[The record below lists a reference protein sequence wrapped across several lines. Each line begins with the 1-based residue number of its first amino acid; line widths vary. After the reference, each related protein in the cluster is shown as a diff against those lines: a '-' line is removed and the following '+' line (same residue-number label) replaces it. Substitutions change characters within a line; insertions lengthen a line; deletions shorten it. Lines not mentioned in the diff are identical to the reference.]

1 MTNNTDI
8 HIIAA
13 SEEIKDKTPAELN
26 EELTILSGKFGGTCY
41 AKEGYETIRKQ
52 PVEKAIKRAENTAK
66 SGHHSVYQ
74 HAMVT
79 MEVQCSKILAMLL
92 NSIGVSNTSEKSA
105 RYTKMKPQSELEE
118 QLYYKWHDIFANLI
132 KKEYA
137 DKFTEK
143 EIDKLAFENARYM
156 ISVFT
161 PTSMVY
167 SLPFR
172 NIFYVMDWAESME
185 KNLSNLKGDF
195 NQRLKEEVNGLRL
208 ELLKII
214 GNKQNFHDNKNEYFR
229 FMPVQ
234 ATGMK
239 EDDSKDIYG
248 DVYTSNYLASFAC
261 VAQEQR
267 HRTLKVKI
275 NFSGD
280 DAGEYGFYVPLL
292 IKKYNMEDEWLSDL
306 GSVKDVYPQATLLH
320 VTEQGIFEDFALK
333 CKERMCGRA
342 QLEIMNLNAWMTEQF
357 IAHKEELSNA
367 NRKRL
372 ENMISDGGKPCA
384 RCSFKD
390 FECHEGC
397 KWGPAGALNRL
408 I

>member
-41 AKEGYETIRKQ
+41 AKEGYETIKQQ

-66 SGHHSVYQ
+66 NGHHSVYQ

-118 QLYYKWHDIFANLI
+118 QLYYKWHDIFADLI
-132 KKEYA
+132 QKEYA
-137 DKFTEK
+137 DKFIEK

-342 QLEIMNLNAWMTEQF
+342 QLEIMNLNAWMTGQF
-357 IAHKEELSNA
+357 IEHKEELSKA

-372 ENMISDGGKPCA
+372 ENMISDEGKPCA

-390 FECHEGC
+390 FECQEGC
-397 KWGPAGALNRL
+397 KWGPSGALERL

>member
-1 MTNNTDI
+1 MINNTDI

-41 AKEGYETIRKQ
+41 AKEGYETIKQQ

-66 SGHHSVYQ
+66 NGHHSVYQ

-79 MEVQCSKILAMLL
+79 MEIQCSKILAMLL

-172 NIFYVMDWAESME
+172 NIF
-185 KNLSNLKGDF
+185 
-195 NQRLKEEVNGLRL
+195 
-208 ELLKII
+208 
-214 GNKQNFHDNKNEYFR
+214 
-229 FMPVQ
+229 
-234 ATGMK
+234 
-239 EDDSKDIYG
+239 
-248 DVYTSNYLASFAC
+248 
-261 VAQEQR
+261 
-267 HRTLKVKI
+267 
-275 NFSGD
+275 
-280 DAGEYGFYVPLL
+280 
-292 IKKYNMEDEWLSDL
+292 
-306 GSVKDVYPQATLLH
+306 
-320 VTEQGIFEDFALK
+320 
-333 CKERMCGRA
+333 
-342 QLEIMNLNAWMTEQF
+342 
-357 IAHKEELSNA
+357 
-367 NRKRL
+367 
-372 ENMISDGGKPCA
+372 
-384 RCSFKD
+384 
-390 FECHEGC
+390 
-397 KWGPAGALNRL
+397 
-408 I
+408 

>member
-8 HIIAA
+8 HVIAV

-26 EELTILSGKFGGTCY
+26 EELTVFSGKLGGTCY

-52 PVEKAIKRAENTAK
+52 PVEKAISRAENTAK
-66 SGHHSVYQ
+66 NGHHSVYQ

-79 MEVQCSKILAMLL
+79 MEIQCSKILAMLL

-118 QLYYKWHDIFANLI
+118 QLYSKWHDIFSDLI
-132 KKEYA
+132 QKEYA
-137 DKFTEK
+137 DKFTPK
-143 EIDKLAFENARYM
+143 EVDKLAFENARYM

-167 SLPFR
+167 SIPFR
-172 NIFYVMDWAESME
+172 NIFYVIDWAESME
-185 KNLSNLKGDF
+185 NNLSNLKGGF
-195 NQRLKEEVNGLRL
+195 NQRLKNEVNGLRL

-234 ATGMK
+234 ATGVK
-239 EDDSKDIYG
+239 EEDSKDIYG

-267 HRTLKVKI
+267 HRTLRVKI
-275 NFSGD
+275 NFTGD

-306 GSVKDVYPQATLLH
+306 ESVKDVYPQATLLY
-320 VTEQGIFEDFALK
+320 VTEQGIFEDFVLK

-342 QLEIMNLNAWMTEQF
+342 QLEIMNLNAWMTSQF
-357 IAHKEELSNA
+357 IMHKEELSKA

-372 ENMISDGGKPCA
+372 ENMISDDKKPCA

-390 FECHEGC
+390 FECQEGC
-397 KWGPAGALNRL
+397 KWGAYEALGRL